1 MIVHLIMSCDAATE
15 EAAKTYLIC
24 KELRDSN
31 DTHIIKY
38 IKYVKHHRVYF
49 TAANF
54 FEINRRTILSM
65 ATIITNY
72 LIVILQL
79 NGINIH

>member
-1 MIVHLIMSCDAATE
+1 MSCDAVTE
-15 EAAKTYLIC
+15 EAAKTYRIC
-24 KELRDSN
+24 NDLRESTDEK
-31 DTHIIKY
+31 IIQY
-38 IKYVKHHRVYF
+38 VKYVKHHRVYF

-65 ATIITNY
+65 VNIITNY

-79 NGINIH
+79 NGIYLH